1 MRAVSLGGGGAGVSP
16 PRTPVSVHRAAA
28 AAASAEGGAPA
39 TFLSSPKPASSTPT
53 TGSSSGTRSSNS
65 SNNSISSTTHSRRA
79 STSSI
84 PMPLHKGPLK
94 SPFQYVP
101 FSLGPRNCIGQRFGT
116 MEASIILARLLREWD
131 VTLLDRAATVQ
142 RLELLTV
149 RPDRLL
155 CKLTP
160 RQISPDAT
168 PSVAAAGSSF
178 FAVEGG
184 MTGGGD
190 RDVAQAC
197 IP

>member
-160 RQISPDAT
+160 RQISRDAT